1 MSHGTLFVVGTPLGN
16 LEDVT
21 LRALRVLE
29 TVSLIAAED
38 TRVTK
43 KLLERHGLR
52 TPLASFREQ
61 NADRVIPDIL
71 ARLASGA
78 DVALV
83 SDAGTP
89 SVSDPGLALV
99 AAVAARGFA
108 VRPIPGPSAL
118 AAAVSVAGLPGEGV
132 RFLGFLARSGRRR
145 KDRLASLAHD
155 PSLVVLYESPGR
167 LARTLLDLSLA
178 LGPRLAVVLREMTKI
193 HEEAARGTLPE
204 LAARYERGTKGEV
217 TVVVAGAACESEGD
231 EITETRLAEIIRGEV
246 AKGRSAKDL
255 SADLSRSLGLPRRRI
270 YELAVTEISSRKG
283 TGSYENR

>member
-1 MSHGTLFVVGTPLGN
+1 MTRGTLFVVGTPIGN
-16 LEDVT
+16 MEDVT

-29 TVSLIAAED
+29 EVSLIAAED

-61 NADRVIPDIL
+61 NADRVIPDIV
-71 ARLASGA
+71 ARLEGGA
-78 DVALV
+78 NVALV

-108 VRPIPGPSAL
+108 VCPIPGPSAL

-132 RFLGFLARSGRRR
+132 RFLGFLTRSGRRR

-167 LARTLLDLSLA
+167 LARTLLDLAEA
-178 LGPRLAVVLREMTKI
+178 LGPRQAVVLREMTKI
-193 HEEAARGTLPE
+193 HEEAARGTLPD
-204 LAARYERGTKGEV
+204 LAARYEGGAKGEV
-217 TVVVAGAACESEGD
+217 TIVIEGAPREYEGD
-231 EITETRLAEIIRGEV
+231 EITEARLAEIIRGEV

-255 SADLSRSLGLPRRRI
+255 SADLSKSLGLPRRRI
-270 YELAVTEISSRKG
+270 YEMVVTEISGSR
-283 TGSYENR
+283 E